1 MIQHVVLYYN
11 TIKFLTPTQVAYRI
25 RHAIKRILYKSFSRY
40 LRWRYDRIVTKAGR
54 LEASALDIEASSFLF
69 ATDKKQHNL
78 NIVGQEKAVYQ
89 FQLRNRKVT
98 FEGEID
104 WHTDTL
110 DRLRRF
116 DLHSFDYL
124 MPFIRRVEPLSST
137 VVGSQSLTVSDKT
150 RATYEMFKQ
159 LISHW
164 IEHNPRGHGDG
175 WDAYPIS
182 ERIANWIKAFC
193 VFEKLI
199 RIDNDFQQAFL
210 KSLFQ
215 QALFLERNL
224 EYHIGGNHLV
234 KNAKALVAT
243 GLFFRNAKAKSWL
256 RKGMLV
262 LWKELREQILADGGH
277 YERSPMYHI
286 LVLQDYLECLVFLTQ
301 SGIAVPDW
309 VKAMLERSMNFLE
322 NILHPDGEIPLFNDS
337 AFGIAE
343 KPKVILSAGRNIL
356 ADLHKEEAPQV
367 VGGSSEECR
376 VAGDFLSQGL
386 RLPTPLTNHQSPI
399 TTLSA
404 SGYFVMRDAE
414 NHRFMIIDGGKLC
427 PDHLSPHA
435 HSDLLSYE
443 LSLGEHRM
451 IVDSGV
457 SEYQAGQW
465 RQYSR
470 STRAHN
476 TLMVDGME
484 QAEAWASFRL
494 GRRAYPTEVN
504 WIETDDVVLFEGAHD
519 GYAQMGIIP
528 KRRVFFIQQDFW
540 LVFDEFK
547 GSGEHLIESFIH
559 FHPEV
564 EVRLPEQNSSYPIT
578 ALSGDKL
585 LTICPFGTFEIE
597 LQIGEENPAIQGWY
611 LPEFGKRM
619 RNHVLILKRY
629 GELPV
634 IFGYLI
640 IPRNVE
646 QISIDYQFQ
655 NSSLFITVNLDKEKY
670 ELKLIGKNISLH
682 KRNGSI

>member
-11 TIKFLTPTQVAYRI
+11 TIKFLTPIQVAYRI

-40 LRWRYDRIVTKAGR
+40 LRWRYDKIVTKAGR
-54 LEASALDIEASSFLF
+54 LETSALDIEASSFLF
-69 ATDKKQHNL
+69 ATDKKQHL
-78 NIVGQEKAVYQ
+78 YIVEKEQLVYQ

-104 WHTDTL
+104 WHTDAL

-116 DLHSFDYL
+116 DLHSFGYL
-124 MPFIRRVEPLSST
+124 MPFIQSRVGLLDGTET
-137 VVGSQSLTVSDKT
+137 VHYNIPTVSDKT
-150 RATYEMFKQ
+150 RATYEMFKR

-164 IEHNPRGHGDG
+164 IEHNPLGHGDG
-175 WDAYPIS
+175 WDAYPVS
-182 ERIANWIKAFC
+182 ERIVNWVKAFC
-193 VFEKLI
+193 AFENSI
-199 RIDNDFQQAFL
+199 RIDEDFQQVFL
-210 KSLFQ
+210 KSLFK

-224 EYHIGGNHLV
+224 EYHIGGNHLI

-243 GLFFRNAKAKSWL
+243 GLFFRNAMAKSWL

-286 LVLQDYLECLVFLTQ
+286 LVLQDYLECVIFLNKA
-301 SGIAVPDW
+301 GIAVPDW
-309 VKAMLERSMNFLE
+309 VKATLERSINFLE

-337 AFGIAE
+337 AFGIAGN
-343 KPKVILSAGRNIL
+343 PQVILSAGRKIL
-356 ADLHKEEAPQV
+356 ADLHKEEAPQAV
-367 VGGSSEECR
+367 KR
-376 VAGDFLSQGL
+376 VTSDDHSPLHHS
-386 RLPTPLTNHQSPI
+386 PLT
-399 TTLSA
+399 TLFA

-414 NHRFMIIDGGKLC
+414 NQRFMIIDGGKLC
-427 PDHLSPHA
+427 PDHLPPHA

-476 TLMVDGME
+476 TLMVDKVE
-484 QAEAWASFRL
+484 QAEAWGSFRL
-494 GRRAYPTEVN
+494 GRRAYPIEVN

-540 LVFDEFK
+540 LVFDEIE
-547 GSGEHLIESFIH
+547 GSGEHLVESFIH

-578 ALSGDKL
+578 IWRGDKL
-585 LTICPFGTFEIE
+585 LTIYPFGVSEIE
-597 LQIGEENPAIQGWY
+597 LQMGEEKSAIQGWY

-670 ELKLIGKNISLH
+670 QLKLIGKNISLH